1 MNQQIQ
7 CDQALLHFFF
17 AVCTGDKKGAGVM
30 TRKTFMFARLMLMF
44 VSFVLSLTLV
54 FFLEVHV

>member
-1 MNQQIQ
+1 
-7 CDQALLHFFF
+7 
-17 AVCTGDKKGAGVM
+17 M